1 MCLRV
6 EGKEPVAREKLKFQV
21 KVVINRAQS
30 RNFGRVTF
38 IGRKSV
44 FAKGRTP
51 PPIQSERRKGRVMVD
66 V

>member
-6 EGKEPVAREKLKFQV
+6 EGKEPVAREKLKLQE

-30 RNFGRVTF
+30 QNVGRGTF
-38 IGRKSV
+38 IGRKCV

-51 PPIQSERRKGRVMVD
+51 PSYSERRKERVMVD